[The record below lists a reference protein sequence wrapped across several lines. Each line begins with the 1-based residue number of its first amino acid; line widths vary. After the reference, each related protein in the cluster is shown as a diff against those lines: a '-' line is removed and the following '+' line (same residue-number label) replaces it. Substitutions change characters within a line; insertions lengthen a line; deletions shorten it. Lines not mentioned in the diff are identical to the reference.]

1 MKLNDFVN
9 KKRVRQATSSPR
21 FILDN
26 SALESKYK
34 DQISDLNTQLGAYR
48 TMEADRDAAI
58 RRLGVEVDKKETLES
73 QNNTFKDELQRL
85 RITISD
91 QEKFLN
97 QIPDLKKEIHRLT
110 VIEGDSK
117 QIHFNNSSLLQEI
130 TALKSTIQNQET
142 KLQTLNEL
150 QEAKTAAENFLADTK
165 EELEQITNTAFGTS
179 GRLTALEREFD
190 LVKRDNNTLSKELI
204 QNRADKISAEEERKQ
219 VLEEN
224 KKLKTF
230 ADETSKISIE
240 VQKHNNKLRD
250 EINFWEQDSKN
261 VSEQLEES
269 IQIENKLRK
278 WITDLENQ
286 DTKNTS
292 IKGGLNKNLESLRS
306 TVSEMGTF
314 IDGLM
319 TDNTYL
325 RRVNSDF
332 RKELLKPKY
341 LSMGAIAK
349 REGFKM
355 PQGMENIRT
364 RNLGNSAPTLLKFNP
379 KKENSYGN

>member
-230 ADETSKISIE
+230 SDETSKISIE

-306 TVSEMGTF
+306 TVSEMGTV

>member
-306 TVSEMGTF
+306 TVAEMGTV

>member
-230 ADETSKISIE
+230 AEETSKISIE

-306 TVSEMGTF
+306 TVSEMGTV

>member
-204 QNRADKISAEEERKQ
+204 QNRADKISSEEERKQ

-230 ADETSKISIE
+230 AEETSKISIE

-306 TVSEMGTF
+306 TVSEMGTV

>member
-306 TVSEMGTF
+306 TVSEMGTV

-364 RNLGNSAPTLLKFNP
+364 RNLGNAAPTLLKFNP

>member
-58 RRLGVEVDKKETLES
+58 RRLGVEVDKKETIES

-306 TVSEMGTF
+306 TVSEMGTV

>member
-306 TVSEMGTF
+306 TVSEMGTV

-364 RNLGNSAPTLLKFNP
+364 RNLGKSAPTLLKFNP

>member
-306 TVSEMGTF
+306 TVSEMGTV

>member
-292 IKGGLNKNLESLRS
+292 IKGGLNKN
-306 TVSEMGTF
+306 
-314 IDGLM
+314 
-319 TDNTYL
+319 
-325 RRVNSDF
+325 
-332 RKELLKPKY
+332 
-341 LSMGAIAK
+341 
-349 REGFKM
+349 
-355 PQGMENIRT
+355 
-364 RNLGNSAPTLLKFNP
+364 
-379 KKENSYGN
+379 

>member
-91 QEKFLN
+91 QEKFLK

-306 TVSEMGTF
+306 TVSEMGTV